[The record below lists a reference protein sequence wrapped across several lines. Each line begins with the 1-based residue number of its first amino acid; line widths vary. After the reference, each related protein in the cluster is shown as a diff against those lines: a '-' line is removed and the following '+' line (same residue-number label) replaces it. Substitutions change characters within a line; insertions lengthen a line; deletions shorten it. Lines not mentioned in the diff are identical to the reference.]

1 MGLSELIASVVS
13 GIEIPEDGDS
23 LALLAAGGA
32 LTLGTAACGAAAVA
46 VFRFM
51 SAVHPSASTATKK
64 TIFQRICM
72 KNLTYMGCG
81 FESYRRRTDA
91 AISGALPD
99 DV

>member
-1 MGLSELIASVVS
+1 
-13 GIEIPEDGDS
+13 
-23 LALLAAGGA
+23 
-32 LTLGTAACGAAAVA
+32 
-46 VFRFM
+46 
-51 SAVHPSASTATKK
+51 
-64 TIFQRICM
+64 M